1 MRRAIILGALA
12 GVLMASCLTSEDQ
25 TVTTARK
32 AGYTDVV
39 PLGLD
44 FFECS
49 EDDRTGRAFEGKNA
63 QGEKVRGVVCC
74 ANFKGCTIRF

>member
-1 MRRAIILGALA
+1 MRRSIILGALV
-12 GVLMASCLTSEDQ
+12 GLLVSSCLTSEDQ
-25 TVTTARK
+25 TISTATK
-32 AGYTDVV
+32 AGYSEVV

-49 EDDRTGRAFEGKNA
+49 EDDRTGRGFRGKNA
-63 QGEKVRGVVCC
+63 QGELVEGVVCC